1 MTRRKPSQGAER
13 TLVKLHL
20 KIDVKEFPV
29 DEVVEGANAEAVVA
43 AMQKRVAG
51 EMGFL
56 AGAFV
61 RSMTPLAFAQE
72 ATRRYNTAMKDNAPT
87 PQSCDEFVR
96 YGVEKG
102 FATVLDDGG
111 AAPATEP
118 AAGR

>member
-1 MTRRKPSQGAER
+1 MT
-13 TLVKLHL
+13 VKLHVQF
-20 KIDVKEFPV
+20 DTKEFRV
-29 DEVVEGANAEAVVA
+29 DEVVEGATAEAVVA

-51 EMGFL
+51 ELGFL

-72 ATRRYNTAMKDNAPT
+72 ATRRYNTAMKQNAPS

-102 FATVLDDGG
+102 FATILDDDG
-111 AAPATEP
+111 AIPATEP
-118 AAGR
+118 ATGR

>member
-1 MTRRKPSQGAER
+1 M
-13 TLVKLHL
+13 KLHVQF
-20 KIDVKEFPV
+20 DTKEFRV
-29 DEVVEGANAEAVVA
+29 DEVVEGATAEAVVA

-51 EMGFL
+51 ELGFL

-72 ATRRYNTAMKDNAPT
+72 ATRRYNTAMKENAPT

-111 AAPATEP
+111 TASATEP

>member
-1 MTRRKPSQGAER
+1 M
-13 TLVKLHL
+13 KLHV
-20 KIDVKEFPV
+20 KFDTKEFRV
-29 DEVVEGANAEAVVA
+29 DEVVEGATSEAVVA

-51 EMGFL
+51 ELGFL

-72 ATRRYNTAMKDNAPT
+72 ATRRYNTAMKQNAPM

-111 AAPATEP
+111 AASATGP